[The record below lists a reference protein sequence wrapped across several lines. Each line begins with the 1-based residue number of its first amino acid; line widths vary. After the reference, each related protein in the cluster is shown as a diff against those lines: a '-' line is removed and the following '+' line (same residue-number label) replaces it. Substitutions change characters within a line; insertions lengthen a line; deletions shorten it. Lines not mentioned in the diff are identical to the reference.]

1 MLVHVVDPSA
11 YTPPYDHALSAA
23 LGRAGAR
30 VRLYTSRFDHGLPAP
45 PAGYE
50 RIESFY
56 RHAPA
61 SGPLRRAA
69 KLAEHV
75 PDMVGY
81 RRTARE
87 ADVVHIQ
94 WLPVQPVDALLLP
107 ARTRRGRPRP
117 LLLTAH
123 DVLPREPRPGQLAGQ
138 RRLYERV
145 DAVVVHSEHGR
156 ERLERELGLDR
167 SRVHVIRHG
176 ALTPWQG
183 LPVAP
188 LPPELAGHE
197 GPVVLFFGLLRPY
210 KGLDLLLRAWREVEG
225 AELWI
230 VGMPRMDVAALR
242 ASSPVGVRWLTRF
255 VSDGELRALMERAS
269 LAVLPYR
276 EIDQSGV
283 AFTALGAGLPALLS
297 DVGGFPEL
305 AATGAAA
312 TFPAWD
318 AGALASELRRL
329 LGAPETLREMA
340 AAAAA
345 AAAGEYSW
353 DRIAARMIDLYRAL
367 GAA

>member
-23 LGRAGAR
+23 LGRAGAS
-30 VRLYTSRFDHGLPAP
+30 VRLYTSRFDHGPLAP
-45 PAGYE
+45 PDGYE
-50 RIESFY
+50 RVESFY

-61 SGPLRRAA
+61 GGPLRRAA

-75 PDMVGY
+75 PDMLCY
-81 RRTARE
+81 RRIAGE
-87 ADVVHIQ
+87 ADVVHMQ
-94 WLPVQPVDALLLP
+94 WLPVQPVDARLLP
-107 ARTRRGRPRP
+107 PRTRRGSPRP
-117 LLLTAH
+117 VLLTAH

-156 ERLERELGLDR
+156 ARLERELGLDR

-176 ALTPWQG
+176 PLTPWQG
-183 LPVAP
+183 MPDAP
-188 LPPELAGHE
+188 LPAELAGHD

-210 KGLDLLLRAWREVEG
+210 KGLDLLLRAWEEVDG

-255 VSDGELRALMERAS
+255 VSDGELRALMDRAS
-269 LAVLPYR
+269 LAVLPYL

-312 TFPAWD
+312 TFPAGN
-318 AGALASELRRL
+318 ASALADELRRL
-329 LGAPETLREMA
+329 LDAPETLREMSA
-340 AAAAA
+340 AAKT
-345 AAAGEYSW
+345 AAAGDYSW
-353 DRIAARMIDLYRAL
+353 DRIAARTIELYRSL